1 MPLLG
6 KDHLARGSGDVQ
18 LFNKVAYTGAN
29 FSVQYTTYRLL
40 FTDFGPWC
48 ASVVAQK
55 LGLDTSAALLDMP
68 IGEARPLQAY
78 LLLGGIA
85 LYSAK
90 VLFWEW
96 KFSHSNTLSIGA
108 IVLVGFWYYYAL
120 IFSIMLS
127 TYLVNR
133 MPTTVEI
140 AISVIVEPIS
150 LMHEL
155 LVDYELT
162 EFKRTKAQGELLDY
176 GYHSACRHPNYFF
189 NFFPLA
195 AVGLMSGS
203 PAVGLAWFCIQVFWA
218 YNQSGPTLEKYMKDN
233 YGRSWREYCKRVP
246 FVLPKPYRFAQML
259 AFRYVGDK
267 KQKIQAT
274 GKMSMIGLD
283 KSMLKSLQK
292 EAAES
297 METIAED

>member
-1 MPLLG
+1 MPSTQKKSAYVYLPSRFTY
-6 KDHLARGSGDVQ
+6 LARI
-18 LFNKVAYTGAN
+18 YN
-29 FSVQYTTYRLL
+29 FQSFYMYRR
-40 FTDFGPWC
+40 
-48 ASVVAQK
+48 Q
-55 LGLDTSAALLDMP
+55 
-68 IGEARPLQAY
+68 
-78 LLLGGIA
+78 
-85 LYSAK
+85 
-90 VLFWEW
+90 
-96 KFSHSNTLSIGA
+96 LSIGA